1 MAFNELEKQNELAYS
16 IHDTLAKMTTDIMV
30 KNSKALSTLDRDNT
44 AYWHQQRERDRDKA
58 FTDLAERITN
68 K

>member
-1 MAFNELEKQNELAYS
+1 MSLNELEKQNELAYS

-30 KNSKALSTLDRDNT
+30 KNSKALSTLDRDN
-44 AYWHQQRERDRDKA
+44 AEYWHQQRERDREKA
-58 FTDLAERITN
+58 FTDLAERITQ